1 MVDYSQEKT
10 QDIASS
16 NHVLDLDE
24 EYSND
29 EAPDYSTV
37 YVDEYNPKGLRKPT
51 AQEKQ
56 TLRRVIVNL
65 PWICYLLCLAELA
78 ERASYYSVQGI
89 LSNFIQRPL
98 PPGSTTGKVMPG
110 PGSDDIS
117 PGALGMGLPTTQAM
131 TNLLAFLAYVVPL
144 YGGYLAD
151 TKLGKFKAIW
161 VGILAGL
168 VSHIL
173 FVIAAIPLVIKQG
186 HGIVPLAFAIIT
198 LAFGT
203 GFIKPNLLPLLL
215 DQYKEKHDVV
225 KVLPSGELVIVDR
238 EKTLERITLY
248 YYWSINIGAFFQ
260 LATSYIERR
269 IGFWF
274 AFFIPII
281 IYLILP
287 VVFWYLKSKLI
298 DAPPAGSVLTNASK
312 ILRVSYRRGW
322 IKRLKNGTF
331 WDYAT
336 PTEMEKRGETYF
348 KEKPSFISR
357 AYNKL
362 RGKSLESPVPITWD
376 DQWVLN
382 VRQTIDS
389 CKIFCYYPVYLLNDS
404 GLGSVQTSQAGS
416 MTLNGVPNDLFNN
429 FNPLTIIVLI
439 PILDLV
445 VYPAMRR
452 YKINFRPVYRIT
464 FGFFVASMAQVAG
477 AVLQHKI
484 YQTSPCGDHATN
496 CELGVSPISAW
507 QEVSLYVLQAASE
520 CFAMTTSYEIAYTRA
535 PPNSKGLVMAL
546 CLFASAISSAL
557 SLAITPA
564 LYDPNIIWAFVAMA
578 CVGIFFTILFFIHF
592 RNLHVQMEKERI
604 WRESLDHEDRL
615 ASFKAA
621 ETGEVTTN
629 FSNLEA
635 VTSLRAQGK

>member
-1 MVDYSQEKT
+1 MVDFSQEKN

-16 NHVLDLDE
+16 SRVLDLDE
-24 EYSND
+24 EYSNED
-29 EAPDYSTV
+29 SPEYSNI
-37 YVDEYNPKGLRKPT
+37 YIDEYNPNGLRKPT
-51 AQEKQ
+51 AHEKQ

-65 PWICYLLCLAELA
+65 PWKCYFLCLAELA

-98 PPGSTTGKVMPG
+98 PPGSTTGKVMAG
-110 PGSDDIS
+110 PGSENIS
-117 PGALGMGLPTTQAM
+117 PGALNMGLPTTQAM
-131 TNLLAFLAYVVPL
+131 TNLLAFLAYLLPL
-144 YGGYLAD
+144 YGGYVAD
-151 TKLGKFKAIW
+151 TKLGKLKAIW
-161 VGILAGL
+161 VGIAAGL

-173 FVIAAIPLVIKQG
+173 FVIAAIPQVIDQG

-198 LAFGT
+198 LAIGT
-203 GFIKPNLLPLLL
+203 GFIKPNLLPLLM
-215 DQYKEKHDVV
+215 DQYKEQHDVV
-225 KVLPSGELVIVDR
+225 KVLPSGEHVIIDR

-248 YYWSINIGAFFQ
+248 FYWSINIGAFFQ

-287 VVFWYLKSKLI
+287 VVFWYLKTVVI
-298 DAPPAGSVLTNASK
+298 DTPPEGSVLTNASK
-312 ILRVSYRRGW
+312 IIRVSYRRGW
-322 IKRLKNGTF
+322 VKRLRNGTF
-331 WDYAT
+331 WDYAA
-336 PTEMEKRGETYF
+336 PTEMEKRGETFY
-348 KEKPSFISR
+348 KEQPSFISR
-357 AYNKL
+357 TYNKL
-362 RGKSLESPVPITWD
+362 RGTPVEKPLPITWN

-382 VRQTIDS
+382 VKQTIDA
-389 CKIFCYYPVYLLNDS
+389 CKIFCYYPIYLLNDN

-439 PILDLV
+439 PILDLA
-445 VYPAMRR
+445 VYPALRR
-452 YKINFRPVYRIT
+452 FKINFRPVYRIT

-484 YQTSPCGDHATN
+484 YKTSPCGNYATN
-496 CELGVSPISAW
+496 CEKGVSPISAW

-535 PPNSKGLVMAL
+535 PPKSKGLVMAL

-564 LYDPNIIWAFVAMA
+564 LYDPHIIWAFVAMA
-578 CVGIFFTILFFIHF
+578 CIGIFFTILFFIHF
-592 RNLHVQMEKERI
+592 RKLHVQMEKERI
-604 WRESLDHEDRL
+604 WRETLDHEDRV
-615 ASFKAA
+615 AAFKAA

-629 FSNLEA
+629 FNNLEA